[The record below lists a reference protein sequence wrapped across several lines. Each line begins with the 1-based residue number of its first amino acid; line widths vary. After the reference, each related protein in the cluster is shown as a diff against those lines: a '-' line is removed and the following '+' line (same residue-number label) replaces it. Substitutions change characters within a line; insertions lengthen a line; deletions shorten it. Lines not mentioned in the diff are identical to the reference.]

1 MAKVFM
7 NACAT
12 ARRQPAL
19 QIADVGYCRY
29 FLRTRQLN
37 SPFTSIRPFCP
48 RAPSVASSSSETERK
63 LCFKQLPEWTEE
75 ELDAAHGAT

>member
-1 MAKVFM
+1 M

-12 ARRQPAL
+12 DSPPSL

-37 SPFTSIRPFCP
+37 SPFTSIRFVLA
-48 RAPSVASSSSETERK
+48 RQRSSETERK

-75 ELDAAHGAT
+75 ELDAQGAT